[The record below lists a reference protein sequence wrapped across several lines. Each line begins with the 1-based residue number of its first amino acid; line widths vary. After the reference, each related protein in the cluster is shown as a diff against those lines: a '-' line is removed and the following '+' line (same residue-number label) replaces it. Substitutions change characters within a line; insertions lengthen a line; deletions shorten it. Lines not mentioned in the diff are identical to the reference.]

1 MDRKHSY
8 SIGIFARFQIELY
21 GKWGKTNRSPWNR
34 LGMHPLPPPLGIAR
48 RLISSSQSKHQVQRR
63 LLLDVVIRQSPSI
76 LQLLSSEDQSLL
88 LRWDSLF
95 ILNLGLHVLDG
106 IIWFHIQRN
115 SLSRQRLD
123 KDLHRTTSQSQ
134 HQVQGRF
141 FLDIVIRQRA
151 AILQL
156 LTGENQPL
164 LLRW

>member
-1 MDRKHSY
+1 MGKNK
-8 SIGIFARFQIELY
+8 SISLEPFGSA
-21 GKWGKTNRSPWNR
+21 SSSS
-34 LGMHPLPPPLGIAR
+34 PPLSIAR

-76 LQLLSSEDQSLL
+76 LQLLPSEDQSLL

-106 IIWFHIQRN
+106 IIWFHIQRDR
-115 SLSRQRLD
+115 LSRQRLD
-123 KDLHRTTSQSQ
+123 KYLHRTTSQSQ
-134 HQVQGRF
+134 HQVQGRL

-164 LLRW
+164 LLRRDTLFVLDLSLHILNGVVGLNI